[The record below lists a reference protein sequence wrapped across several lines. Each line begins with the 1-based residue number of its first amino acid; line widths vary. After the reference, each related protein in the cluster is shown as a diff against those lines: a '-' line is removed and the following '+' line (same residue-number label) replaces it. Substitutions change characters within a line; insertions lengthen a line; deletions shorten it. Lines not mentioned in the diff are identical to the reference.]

1 MESLFNDAEKRFILA
16 EMIKISQLDVGILV
30 SFIKAHGIRPDWLHM
45 QLPGGRTLSQCL
57 HAAESMLEV
66 PMQPP
71 PMVSPLKRKSLGDL
85 DDYVSKR
92 QAVES
97 PGESSRHGIPPSPGV
112 QHHSQPANV
121 QPRPNG
127 NSPAPLVPS
136 ISAAPYNPSLTGRR
150 RGRPPKSVQNTW
162 QLSYPPIAP
171 SPPIPAVPQPHSP
184 GVHAHPAHQGSVP
197 GPSEQR
203 LKKKA
208 LPEIAPRPT
217 QGMPSLEPAVRSPA
231 APGADYQSWR
241 EETSRRDYY
250 HVHSAEAA
258 ARERSFPSPYPQ
270 ILPRPQ
276 SPHPRLPPVEPA
288 CPAAPTE
295 PRRYGEPPP
304 MAASELAKNAGQTSA
319 GEPIKT

>member
-30 SFIKAHGIRPDWLHM
+30 GFIKAHGIRPDWLHM

-57 HAAESMLEV
+57 HAAESMLDV

-85 DDYVSKR
+85 DDYAAKR

-97 PGESSRHGIPPSPGV
+97 PGESSRQGLPLGPNV
-112 QHHSQPANV
+112 QPYPQPVNI

-127 NSPAPLVPS
+127 NSPASLAPS
-136 ISAAPYNPSLTGRR
+136 ISAAPYNPAVTGRK
-150 RGRPPKSVQNTW
+150 RGRPPKSIQNTW
-162 QLSYPPIAP
+162 QVSYPLIAP
-171 SPPIPAVPQPHSP
+171 SPPVTAVPQPHSP
-184 GVHAHPAHQGSVP
+184 GVHAHPAHQASVQ
-197 GPSEQR
+197 GPSDPR

-208 LPEIAPRPT
+208 LPEIAPRPA
-217 QGMPSLEPAVRSPA
+217 QGMPNFDPAVRSPA
-231 APGADYQSWR
+231 APGAEYQNWR
-241 EETSRRDYY
+241 EETSHRDYY
-250 HVHSAEAA
+250 QVHSAEAA
-258 ARERSFPSPYPQ
+258 ARERPFAPTFPP

-276 SPHPRLPPVEPA
+276 SPHPQLSSLEPA
-288 CPAAPTE
+288 RPASTE
-295 PRRYGEPPP
+295 PRRYRETPPT
-304 MAASELAKNAGQTSA
+304 AASEPAKHEGQTAA